1 MPAVSPH
8 SPSHSSIL
16 LFSSWPKSLISRFS
30 EDELLYSEV
39 PTPERI
45 LVWQHTSVVLPA
57 ELILWAPL
65 LKLPVSQA
73 SEHKM
78 NHTIG
83 FPGSLDRDSRT
94 FRLPLPNGPI
104 PQQLLSSCLKTMV
117 SSWRGL
123 GKAKSEV
130 CGRSPQGVHIRLQL
144 CEITTARSS
153 QNLLLT
159 CSTQVPWGHIL
170 HLCSA

>member
-1 MPAVSPH
+1 MVPPTLLGRVFIFLKPLNQLLSRLPGIACHQLSGSARNPVKGMSHECHVPAVSPH

-57 ELILWAPL
+57 EPVLWAPL
-65 LKLPVSQA
+65 LKLPASQA

-83 FPGSLDRDSRT
+83 FPGSLDRYSRT
-94 FRLPLPNGPI
+94 FGFHRRMG
-104 PQQLLSSCLKTMV
+104 QFLSSYFPH
-117 SSWRGL
+117 
-123 GKAKSEV
+123 A
-130 CGRSPQGVHIRLQL
+130 
-144 CEITTARSS
+144 
-153 QNLLLT
+153 
-159 CSTQVPWGHIL
+159 
-170 HLCSA
+170 